1 MFKIGTMF
9 SFISFFTDSAR
20 FLFKKKKKKSVVI
33 ATFHLREIKC
43 NPGNVVFVSSESRG
57 RTELADDVPSL
68 KSFSNFQP

>member
-1 MFKIGTMF
+1 MFKIGTVF

-20 FLFKKKKKKSVVI
+20 FLLKKKKKSVVI

-43 NPGNVVFVSSESRG
+43 NPGNVVFVSSESGG
-57 RTELADDVPSL
+57 RTELADDVQSL

>member
-20 FLFKKKKKKSVVI
+20 FLFKKKKKSVVI

-43 NPGNVVFVSSESRG
+43 NPGNVAFVSSESRG

>member
-20 FLFKKKKKKSVVI
+20 FLLKKKKKSVVI

-57 RTELADDVPSL
+57 RTELADDVQSL

>member
-1 MFKIGTMF
+1 MFKIGTVF

-43 NPGNVVFVSSESRG
+43 NPGNVAFVSSVSGG
-57 RTELADDVPSL
+57 RTEFADDVKSL

>member
-1 MFKIGTMF
+1 MFKIGTVF

-20 FLFKKKKKKSVVI
+20 FLLKKKKKSVVI

-43 NPGNVVFVSSESRG
+43 NPGNVAFVSSESRG

>member
-1 MFKIGTMF
+1 MFKIGTVF

-20 FLFKKKKKKSVVI
+20 FLLKKKKKSVVI

-43 NPGNVVFVSSESRG
+43 NPGNVAFVSSESRG
-57 RTELADDVPSL
+57 RTELADDVQSL

>member
-1 MFKIGTMF
+1 MFKIGTVF

-20 FLFKKKKKKSVVI
+20 FLLKKKKKSVVI

-43 NPGNVVFVSSESRG
+43 NPGNVAFVSSVSGG
-57 RTELADDVPSL
+57 RTEFADDVKSL